1 MARKI
6 LILDDNVSE
15 SNGLRHLLAGFGAD
29 ISQSLRIG
37 MAKEELAKFQRGD
50 IVICDFKLADGNA
63 VDLMEWMYSKDIGC
77 SVFVIT
83 DVETVAD
90 AVASFRAGARDYINK
105 RLIRELLVLKVKA
118 LIRRNEN
125 DNFPLLLSRKS
136 DACLRAYSS
145 AHIVAPTS
153 LNVLIIGESGVG
165 KEPLAQ
171 EIYDMSEQRD
181 RPCVILDCGTLHYLA
196 QSHDTKHP
204 VTLLDAVANQFRKAQ
219 SGTIILDNIQQLS
232 QDMQSIILHVISNS
246 RQAPRIIATASPE
259 ITEMAADGS
268 FLSALFYRIKEFT
281 IILPP
286 LRKCQEDIMLL
297 ADFYLKHYNQEL
309 NKNIRRFD
317 TNAQK
322 EMRLHTWSG
331 NIRELKHVVRVA
343 VLKSHGD
350 VITADNLD
358 FDTPISD
365 IHLNFKLDKN
375 DEKAKIMAAI
385 SHTNG
390 NMIQAAALLGISQ
403 KTLYVKRKKYGL
415 K

>member
-15 SNGLRHLLAGFGAD
+15 SNELRHLLAGFGAD
-29 ISQSLRIG
+29 IYQSLRIG

-63 VDLMEWMYSKDIGC
+63 VDLMEWLYSKDIGC
-77 SVFVIT
+77 SVFVIA

-105 RLIRELLVLKVKA
+105 RLISELLVPKVKA
-118 LIRRNEN
+118 LIGRNEN
-125 DNFPLLLSRKS
+125 VNFPLLLSRKS

-145 AHIVAPTS
+145 AHMVAPTS
-153 LNVLIIGESGVG
+153 LNVLIIGENGVG

-181 RPCVILDCGTLHYLA
+181 RPCVVLDCGTLHYLA
-196 QSHDTKHP
+196 QNHDTKHP

-219 SGTIILDNIQQLS
+219 GGTIILDNIQQLS

-246 RQAPRIIATASPE
+246 RQAPRIIATSSPE

-268 FLSALFYRIKEFT
+268 FLSALFYKIKEFT

-286 LRKCQEDIMLL
+286 LRECQEDIMLL

-317 TNAQK
+317 ANAQK
-322 EMRLHTWSG
+322 EMRLHIWSG

-403 KTLYVKRKKYGL
+403 KLYTSNARNMG
-415 K
+415 

>member
-15 SNGLRHLLAGFGAD
+15 SNELRHLLAGFGAD
-29 ISQSLRIG
+29 IYQSLRIG
-37 MAKEELAKFQRGD
+37 MAKEEPAKFQRGD

-63 VDLMEWMYSKDIGC
+63 VDLMEWLYSKDIGC
-77 SVFVIT
+77 SVFVIA

-105 RLIRELLVLKVKA
+105 RLISELLVPKVKA
-118 LIRRNEN
+118 LIGRNEN
-125 DNFPLLLSRKS
+125 VNFPLLLSRKS

-145 AHIVAPTS
+145 AHMVAPTS
-153 LNVLIIGESGVG
+153 LNVLIIGENGVG

-181 RPCVILDCGTLHYLA
+181 RPCVVLDCGTLHYLA
-196 QSHDTKHP
+196 QNHDTKHP

-219 SGTIILDNIQQLS
+219 GGTIILDNIQQLS

-246 RQAPRIIATASPE
+246 RQAPRIIATSSPE

-268 FLSALFYRIKEFT
+268 FLSALFYKIKEFT

-286 LRKCQEDIMLL
+286 LRECQEDIMLL

-317 TNAQK
+317 ANAQK
-322 EMRLHTWSG
+322 EMRLHIWSG

-403 KTLYVKRKKYGL
+403 KLYTSNARNMG
-415 K
+415 